1 MQVYKWHKFP
11 LTSVP
16 IKFEDIKKEL
26 TWLGLDQTS
35 IAANDQLTIFIQ
47 FQQVATQLVFV
58 LSLGLKRD
66 MLGLRHLTRKYLM
79 LIFLNPLTYIGKL
92 KT

>member
-35 IAANDQLTIFIQ
+35 IAANDQVTIFIQ
-47 FQQVATQLVFV
+47 WISKGSNATRVCPFTWPKK
-58 LSLGLKRD
+58 GYA
-66 MLGLRHLTRKYLM
+66 G
-79 LIFLNPLTYIGKL
+79 F
-92 KT
+92 KTFDKEISDVDFSQPIDILAN